1 MQIIFLA
8 CSKDKTSTCTIFPTF
23 TQDVEQIFMSNCT
36 PCHQTNNNY
45 GGVILENHSTIS
57 NNINAS
63 ILEIEAGTMPPSSP
77 LNDSII
83 TMLNCWVENGKLND

>member
-1 MQIIFLA
+1 MLIFLA
-8 CSKDKTSTCTIFPTF
+8 CSKDKTSTCTSFPSF
-23 TQDVEQIFMSNCT
+23 SQDIEQIFISNCM
-36 PCHQTNNNY
+36 PCHQTNNA
-45 GGVILENHSTIS
+45 GGNVILENHTTIS
-57 NNINAS
+57 DNINMS